1 MGRSLCFHRAHAQTG
16 TDQAAR
22 ARVDRPASGRR
33 GHPFRAP
40 AERRARN
47 LAADRARGSG
57 RPRPRRLSRAAPGLG
72 HVRQRAEDRPAVDA
86 HLVQRG
92 HAPTRHGR
100 RKPHD
105 RAARDPRGRCSRARA
120 ERLSGRSRHADPP
133 SATRRR
139 RADGPR
145 DAARSRIPR
154 PRPRTRP
161 ARELVVLRPARA
173 RLRRRDLARHAVD
186 RADGD
191 ERGGVRT
198 ARRAAALAGIPVR
211 AHQPHGRRRD
221 GRVRALALP
230 RRPLPP
236 RGGAVAAPRP
246 PRSRATCARRR
257 GMTRAGVSYFG
268 VRILRHV
275 RRDLADIAARG
286 YTSVLHTFSE
296 NDLAYYRGTMANIV
310 AASHD
315 VGLEVQMCPWGLGR
329 TFGGEAESRWVTMHP
344 EACQVLDDGR
354 RVATGCLNQPA
365 YRSFCKEWADAALE
379 CGTDYVFWDE
389 PHWTVPD
396 HVGIADP
403 DRWACCCDVCREL
416 AGGLP
421 TQEFREASLVEFLR
435 EMTARV
441 AARGGK
447 NTICLLP
454 LTEGSHGIKDWDA
467 VAALPGL
474 DVFATDPYWK
484 NFDEEPGAFVGRF
497 AKLLAETAARHGVRP
512 QLWVPSF
519 GLTRENIPDLEAAI
533 ESTRAAGIDDVWTW
547 GYEACG
553 HMTRL
558 ATPAAPLVWE
568 AVTHALTEQPP
579 LELRPTHDLVRS
591 INVGDATVSDAVARA
606 NDEVA
611 AAIDAIVERLERGG
625 RLVYV
630 GAGTSGRIAASDAAE
645 CGPTFSTD
653 LISAV
658 HTEVEAEEDD
668 ADLACVDVGQR
679 DVVLG
684 VSASGRTPY
693 TLGALSQARSAGAL
707 TIGLACV
714 PDSELARA
722 ADLAVEVDVGPE
734 FISGSTRMK
743 AGTAQKLVLNTI
755 STVTMVKLGKTF
767 GDLMVDVQAAN
778 EKLRARARTAV
789 ALATAAS
796 DEKVTAA
803 MAAAGGDAKVA
814 IVSLLAGVDAE
825 TARSRLSATHGVI
838 REAVADVVG

>member
-1 MGRSLCFHRAHAQTG
+1 MS
-16 TDQAAR
+16 
-22 ARVDRPASGRR
+22 
-33 GHPFRAP
+33 
-40 AERRARN
+40 
-47 LAADRARGSG
+47 
-57 RPRPRRLSRAAPGLG
+57 
-72 HVRQRAEDRPAVDA
+72 
-86 HLVQRG
+86 
-92 HAPTRHGR
+92 
-100 RKPHD
+100 
-105 RAARDPRGRCSRARA
+105 
-120 ERLSGRSRHADPP
+120 
-133 SATRRR
+133 
-139 RADGPR
+139 
-145 DAARSRIPR
+145 
-154 PRPRTRP
+154 
-161 ARELVVLRPARA
+161 
-173 RLRRRDLARHAVD
+173 
-186 RADGD
+186 
-191 ERGGVRT
+191 
-198 ARRAAALAGIPVR
+198 
-211 AHQPHGRRRD
+211 
-221 GRVRALALP
+221 
-230 RRPLPP
+230 
-236 RGGAVAAPRP
+236 
-246 PRSRATCARRR
+246 
-257 GMTRAGVSYFG
+257 RAGVSYFG

-296 NDLAYYRGTMANIV
+296 NDLAYYRGTMADIV

-315 VGLEVQMCPWGLGR
+315 VGLDVQMCPWGVGR

-344 EACQVLDDGR
+344 DECQVLDDGR

-389 PHWTVPD
+389 PHWTVPE
-396 HVGIADP
+396 HVGIDDP
-403 DRWACCCDVCREL
+403 ARWACCCDVCREL
-416 AGGLP
+416 AGGTP
-421 TQEFREASLVEFLR
+421 TQEFREASLVAFLR
-435 EMTARV
+435 EMTAHV

-454 LTEGSHGIKDWDA
+454 LTEGSHGIKNWDA

-474 DVFATDPYWK
+474 DVLATDPYWK

-497 AKLLAETAARHGVRP
+497 AKLLSETAARHGVRP

-519 GLTRENIPDLEAAI
+519 GLTREDIPDLEAAI
-533 ESTRAAGIDDVWTW
+533 ESTRVAGIDDVWTW

-553 HMTRL
+553 HMTKL
-558 ATPAAPLVWE
+558 ATPDAPLVWE
-568 AVTHALTEQPP
+568 AVTRALTHRPA
-579 LELRPTHDLVRS
+579 LELRPTGELVRAIS
-591 INVGDATVSDAVARA
+591 TGDATVPDAVARA
-606 NDEVA
+606 NHQIA
-611 AAIDAIVERLERGG
+611 AAIDAIVERLEQGG

-630 GAGTSGRIAASDAAE
+630 GAGTSGRIAAADAAE

-658 HTEVEAEEDD
+658 HTEVDAEEDD
-668 ADLACVDVGQR
+668 AELAQLEAGDQ

-693 TLGALSQARSAGAL
+693 ALGALARAREAGAL

-714 PDSELARA
+714 RGSELARS
-722 ADLAVEVDVGPE
+722 ADLPIEVDVGAE

-767 GDLMVDVQAAN
+767 GDLMVDVQTSN

-789 ALATAAS
+789 ALATAAPEEQVS
-796 DEKVTAA
+796 AA
-803 MAAAGGDAKVA
+803 MAAADGDAKVA

-825 TARSRLSATHGVI
+825 TARSRLSAARGVI